1 MALTQVDQGLLGTNA
16 QYTGFK
22 NRIINGAMV
31 IDQRNAGAAVSIDN
45 TSSYTVDRW
54 EIQDNTDGVLSA
66 QQSTDVP
73 TGQGFVN
80 SLKIT
85 ATTAD
90 TVIGSTQYSII
101 TQYIEGYNV
110 ADLMFGTALAQT
122 VTLSFWIKSA
132 VTGQYST
139 TLQNSGGSRI
149 NPQSITINSA
159 NTWEKKT
166 VTFVGDTSG
175 TWLTT
180 NGKGLTVQ
188 IYPALGSSYLGSAG
202 WNASSIFGVTGQV
215 NFFATINNTLYLTGV
230 QLEKG
235 STATSFDYRPYGT
248 ELLLC
253 QRYYQAY
260 QYQQGAGC
268 GFGYIRGNST
278 GNVFWVQQLAV
289 PMRTTPSTITTPTI
303 GTASG
308 NFTFLNGEGY
318 AGTQGSLNSTQATPN
333 QVWFYFTGFSTLGS
347 AQTNS
352 WAYVVSTPV
361 TFAFGAEL

>member
-1 MALTQVDQGLLGTNA
+1 MALTQVDQGLLGTYA

-22 NRIINGAMV
+22 NRLINGAMV

-54 EIQDNTDGVLSA
+54 EVQDSTDGVLSA

-110 ADLMFGTALAQT
+110 ADLMFGTASAQT

-202 WNASSIFGVTGQV
+202 WNASGIFGVTGQV
-215 NFFATINNTLYLTGV
+215 NFFGTINNTLYITGV

-235 STATSFDYRPYGT
+235 STATSFDYRPFTT
-248 ELLLC
+248 ELALA
-253 QRYYQAY
+253 QRYYQ
-260 QYQQGAGC
+260 Q
-268 GFGYIRGNST
+268 INGNSFVGT
-278 GNVFWVQQLAV
+278 TAYGMIGSGIVFTTTQADISIPLKVS
-289 PMRTTPSTITTPTI
+289 MRATPTI
-303 GTASG
+303 SQSITAIQVGGTLYASTG
-308 NFTFLNGEGY
+308 IGDAGSTPNVIYARISN
-318 AGTQGSLNSTQATPN
+318 AGTMIAGSGANLSSNNSTS
-333 QVWFYFTGFSTLGS
+333 GF
-347 AQTNS
+347 
-352 WAYVVSTPV
+352 
-361 TFAFGAEL
+361 FAASAEL

>member
-1 MALTQVDQGLLGTNA
+1 MSLTVVDQGLLGTYA

-54 EIQDNTDGVLSA
+54 EVQDSTDGVLSA

-110 ADLMFGTALAQT
+110 ADLMFGTASAQT

-215 NFFATINNTLYLTGV
+215 NFFGTINNTFYITGV

-235 STATSFDYRPYGT
+235 STATSFDYRPYTT
-248 ELLLC
+248 ELQLC
-253 QRYYQAY
+253 QRYFVSLQEGIWTAN
-260 QYQQGAGC
+260 GSGTATAGL
-268 GFGYIRGNST
+268 YLPVT
-278 GNVFWVQQLAV
+278 
-289 PMRTTPSTITTPTI
+289 MRATPTLYATPAVMTI
-303 GTASG
+303 WDPQITSYTQSSASGSLPLGGPSKDFVIIQSG
-308 NFTFLNGEGY
+308 NFSGMN
-318 AGTQGSLNSTQATPN
+318 
-333 QVWFYFTGFSTLGS
+333 TGRTLFWQSGG
-347 AQTNS
+347 AILL
-352 WAYVVSTPV
+352 
-361 TFAFGAEL
+361 GAEL